1 MNQNTKRR
9 WLAALLGAAAGMVV
23 FFLLYGT
30 STLHPTYDAWILNGY
45 DEWDIQQ
52 HYAGWVLFRNS
63 HWAFP
68 LGLADTIAAPD
79 GTVISFTDSIPWV
92 SIFFKAL
99 RGVLPST
106 FQWFGWYTLFCFA
119 MQGAAGALLCARGQA
134 KTGAGA
140 LVFSTLGGLLFVML
154 PTLWERAF
162 RHTALASQWLFLL
175 ALYAFLEYRQNLHS
189 GTAKFPWAMPVLAFL
204 AVGIHPYFLPLV
216 MMCALLAAVELGR
229 QIGYPVMVRPSFV
242 LGGRGMEVIYDEE
255 NLKRYGV
262 EAIQVSPEYPMLI
275 DRFLDN
281 AIEAEVDALA
291 DGTDTF
297 VATVME
303 HIELAGI
310 HSGDSACAIPPVT
323 IAPKHVR
330 TIEEH
335 AAKIARD
342 FQVKGILNVQ
352 FAICDDEVYIIE
364 ANPRASRTV
373 PIVSKV
379 TGISM
384 ARHATE
390 IMLGKKLKDMNLKPQ
405 PCRFI
410 GVKEAVFPFNM
421 FPEVDP
427 VLGPEMRATGE
438 VMGIADN
445 FGMAYYKAQEA
456 AGCILP
462 TSGKVLVTVSDRD
475 KKFIE
480 PIARDLISLG
490 FQIVSTGGTAE
501 YLRGQGVETEVVN
514 KLHEGRPNLGD
525 MITNKQIDLII
536 NTPVDRTSMID
547 DSFIRMQ
554 SIQKKIPYMTTIAA
568 ARATVEGIRSAQHVK
583 VSPRSLQEYH
593 S

>member
-229 QIGYPVMVRPSFV
+229 QKKAW
-242 LGGRGMEVIYDEE
+242 GR
-255 NLKRYGV
+255 
-262 EAIQVSPEYPMLI
+262 A
-275 DRFLDN
+275 
-281 AIEAEVDALA
+281 AL
-291 DGTDTF
+291 
-297 VATVME
+297 
-303 HIELAGI
+303 
-310 HSGDSACAIPPVT
+310 
-323 IAPKHVR
+323 
-330 TIEEH
+330 
-335 AAKIARD
+335 
-342 FQVKGILNVQ
+342 Q
-352 FAICDDEVYIIE
+352 FAASLAAAVVGGVLCGAIGSGTG
-364 ANPRASRTV
+364 ASR
-373 PIVSKV
+373 S
-379 TGISM
+379 GYGDYS
-384 ARHATE
+384 
-390 IMLGKKLKDMNLKPQ
+390 MNLNAL
-405 PCRFI
+405 I
-410 GVKEAVFPFNM
+410 N
-421 FPEVDP
+421 
-427 VLGPEMRATGE
+427 
-438 VMGIADN
+438 
-445 FGMAYYKAQEA
+445 
-456 AGCILP
+456 P
-462 TSGKVLVTVSDRD
+462 TSR
-475 KKFIE
+475 
-480 PIARDLISLG
+480 
-490 FQIVSTGGTAE
+490 GGYTWSRL
-501 YLRGQGVETEVVN
+501 YQVM
-514 KLHEGRPNLGD
+514 P
-525 MITNKQIDLII
+525 
-536 NTPVDRTSMID
+536 
-547 DSFIRMQ
+547 
-554 SIQKKIPYMTTIAA
+554 A
-568 ARATVEGIRSAQHVK
+568 ARPV
-583 VSPRSLQEYH
+583 
-593 S
+593 

>member
-140 LVFSTLGGLLFVML
+140 LAFSTLGGLLFVML

-229 QIGYPVMVRPSFV
+229 QKKAW
-242 LGGRGMEVIYDEE
+242 GR
-255 NLKRYGV
+255 
-262 EAIQVSPEYPMLI
+262 A
-275 DRFLDN
+275 
-281 AIEAEVDALA
+281 AL
-291 DGTDTF
+291 
-297 VATVME
+297 
-303 HIELAGI
+303 
-310 HSGDSACAIPPVT
+310 
-323 IAPKHVR
+323 
-330 TIEEH
+330 
-335 AAKIARD
+335 
-342 FQVKGILNVQ
+342 Q
-352 FAICDDEVYIIE
+352 FAASLAAAAVGGVLCGAIGSGTG
-364 ANPRASRTV
+364 ASR
-373 PIVSKV
+373 S
-379 TGISM
+379 GYGDYS
-384 ARHATE
+384 
-390 IMLGKKLKDMNLKPQ
+390 MNLNAL
-405 PCRFI
+405 I
-410 GVKEAVFPFNM
+410 N
-421 FPEVDP
+421 
-427 VLGPEMRATGE
+427 
-438 VMGIADN
+438 
-445 FGMAYYKAQEA
+445 
-456 AGCILP
+456 P
-462 TSGKVLVTVSDRD
+462 TSRGGYTWSRLYQVMPQQPGQYDGFNYLGLGVL
-475 KKFIE
+475 
-480 PIARDLISLG
+480 ALITAALLFSLRRAVRCPQNNLVAPQRAG
-490 FQIVSTGGTAE
+490 VCG
-501 YLRGQGVETEVVN
+501 LRVFNAVCRQQQNLLGQ
-514 KLHEGRPNLGD
+514 HR
-525 MITNKQIDLII
+525 
-536 NTPVDRTSMID
+536 
-547 DSFIRMQ
+547 
-554 SIQKKIPYMTTIAA
+554 
-568 ARATVEGIRSAQHVK
+568 H
-583 VSPRSLQEYH
+583 
-593 S
+593 

>member
-229 QIGYPVMVRPSFV
+229 
-242 LGGRGMEVIYDEE
+242 
-255 NLKRYGV
+255 
-262 EAIQVSPEYPMLI
+262 
-275 DRFLDN
+275 
-281 AIEAEVDALA
+281 
-291 DGTDTF
+291 
-297 VATVME
+297 
-303 HIELAGI
+303 
-310 HSGDSACAIPPVT
+310 
-323 IAPKHVR
+323 
-330 TIEEH
+330 
-335 AAKIARD
+335 
-342 FQVKGILNVQ
+342 
-352 FAICDDEVYIIE
+352 
-364 ANPRASRTV
+364 
-373 PIVSKV
+373 
-379 TGISM
+379 
-384 ARHATE
+384 
-390 IMLGKKLKDMNLKPQ
+390 
-405 PCRFI
+405 
-410 GVKEAVFPFNM
+410 
-421 FPEVDP
+421 
-427 VLGPEMRATGE
+427 
-438 VMGIADN
+438 
-445 FGMAYYKAQEA
+445 
-456 AGCILP
+456 
-462 TSGKVLVTVSDRD
+462 
-475 KKFIE
+475 
-480 PIARDLISLG
+480 
-490 FQIVSTGGTAE
+490 
-501 YLRGQGVETEVVN
+501 
-514 KLHEGRPNLGD
+514 
-525 MITNKQIDLII
+525 
-536 NTPVDRTSMID
+536 
-547 DSFIRMQ
+547 
-554 SIQKKIPYMTTIAA
+554 
-568 ARATVEGIRSAQHVK
+568 
-583 VSPRSLQEYH
+583 
-593 S
+593 

>member
-119 MQGAAGALLCARGQA
+119 MQGAASALLCARGQA

-229 QIGYPVMVRPSFV
+229 QKKAW
-242 LGGRGMEVIYDEE
+242 GR
-255 NLKRYGV
+255 
-262 EAIQVSPEYPMLI
+262 A
-275 DRFLDN
+275 
-281 AIEAEVDALA
+281 AL
-291 DGTDTF
+291 
-297 VATVME
+297 
-303 HIELAGI
+303 
-310 HSGDSACAIPPVT
+310 
-323 IAPKHVR
+323 
-330 TIEEH
+330 
-335 AAKIARD
+335 
-342 FQVKGILNVQ
+342 Q
-352 FAICDDEVYIIE
+352 FAASLAAAVVGGVLCGAIGSGTG
-364 ANPRASRTV
+364 ASR
-373 PIVSKV
+373 S
-379 TGISM
+379 GYGDYS
-384 ARHATE
+384 
-390 IMLGKKLKDMNLKPQ
+390 MNLNAL
-405 PCRFI
+405 I
-410 GVKEAVFPFNM
+410 N
-421 FPEVDP
+421 
-427 VLGPEMRATGE
+427 
-438 VMGIADN
+438 
-445 FGMAYYKAQEA
+445 
-456 AGCILP
+456 P
-462 TSGKVLVTVSDRD
+462 TSRGGYTWSRLYQVMPQQPGQYDGFNYLGLGVLALVTAALL
-475 KKFIE
+475 F
-480 PIARDLISLG
+480 SLRRAVRCP
-490 FQIVSTGGTAE
+490 Q
-501 YLRGQGVETEVVN
+501 
-514 KLHEGRPNLGD
+514 
-525 MITNKQIDLII
+525 
-536 NTPVDRTSMID
+536 NTKTWWHRNGPV
-547 DSFIRMQ
+547 F
-554 SIQKKIPYMTTIAA
+554 AA
-568 ARATVEGIRSAQHVK
+568 CVF
-583 VSPRSLQEYH
+583 
-593 S
+593 

>member
-229 QIGYPVMVRPSFV
+229 QKKAWGRAALQFAASLAAAVVGGVLCGAIGSGTGASRSGYGDYSMNLNALINPTSRGGYTWSRLYQVMPQQPGQYDGFNYLGLGVLALITAALLFSLRRAVRCPQNTKTWWHRNGPVFAACVFLTLFAVSNKIYWGNTGIELPLPAKLLELCGIFRSSGRMFYLVAACMVVYAVYTLRDRLPGRYAVLVLALVALIKYTKIGMAMRAASRDFETSQLMGIKINSVISMTFIIGSFLAAIGSMLFFTNYTGV
-242 LGGRGMEVIYDEE
+242 TPTAGAMPG
-255 NLKRYGV
+255 LK
-262 EAIQVSPEYPMLI
+262 A
-275 DRFLDN
+275 
-281 AIEAEVDALA
+281 
-291 DGTDTF
+291 F
-297 VATVME
+297 VA
-303 HIELAGI
+303 
-310 HSGDSACAIPPVT
+310 
-323 IAPKHVR
+323 
-330 TIEEH
+330 
-335 AAKIARD
+335 
-342 FQVKGILNVQ
+342 
-352 FAICDDEVYIIE
+352 
-364 ANPRASRTV
+364 
-373 PIVSKV
+373 
-379 TGISM
+379 
-384 ARHATE
+384 
-390 IMLGKKLKDMNLKPQ
+390 
-405 PCRFI
+405 
-410 GVKEAVFPFNM
+410 AVFGGIGSIPGAVIGAFIIGICENIIKGLGWTT
-421 FPEVDP
+421 FSDAFTFALLIV
-427 VLGPEMRATGE
+427 VLIAKPTGL
-438 VMGIADN
+438 
-445 FGMAYYKAQEA
+445 FGE
-456 AGCILP
+456 
-462 TSGKVLVTVSDRD
+462 KVID
-475 KKFIE
+475 K
-480 PIARDLISLG
+480 
-490 FQIVSTGGTAE
+490 V
-501 YLRGQGVETEVVN
+501 
-514 KLHEGRPNLGD
+514 
-525 MITNKQIDLII
+525 
-536 NTPVDRTSMID
+536 
-547 DSFIRMQ
+547 
-554 SIQKKIPYMTTIAA
+554 
-568 ARATVEGIRSAQHVK
+568 
-583 VSPRSLQEYH
+583 
-593 S
+593 

>member
-216 MMCALLAAVELGR
+216 MMCALLAAVELG
-229 QIGYPVMVRPSFV
+229 
-242 LGGRGMEVIYDEE
+242 
-255 NLKRYGV
+255 
-262 EAIQVSPEYPMLI
+262 
-275 DRFLDN
+275 
-281 AIEAEVDALA
+281 
-291 DGTDTF
+291 
-297 VATVME
+297 
-303 HIELAGI
+303 
-310 HSGDSACAIPPVT
+310 
-323 IAPKHVR
+323 
-330 TIEEH
+330 
-335 AAKIARD
+335 
-342 FQVKGILNVQ
+342 
-352 FAICDDEVYIIE
+352 
-364 ANPRASRTV
+364 
-373 PIVSKV
+373 
-379 TGISM
+379 
-384 ARHATE
+384 
-390 IMLGKKLKDMNLKPQ
+390 
-405 PCRFI
+405 
-410 GVKEAVFPFNM
+410 
-421 FPEVDP
+421 
-427 VLGPEMRATGE
+427 
-438 VMGIADN
+438 
-445 FGMAYYKAQEA
+445 
-456 AGCILP
+456 
-462 TSGKVLVTVSDRD
+462 
-475 KKFIE
+475 
-480 PIARDLISLG
+480 
-490 FQIVSTGGTAE
+490 
-501 YLRGQGVETEVVN
+501 
-514 KLHEGRPNLGD
+514 
-525 MITNKQIDLII
+525 
-536 NTPVDRTSMID
+536 
-547 DSFIRMQ
+547 
-554 SIQKKIPYMTTIAA
+554 
-568 ARATVEGIRSAQHVK
+568 SAQQLHYSADTA
-583 VSPRSLQEYH
+583 SP
-593 S
+593 